1 MQLLYRYSKEA
12 VVLRIEFL
20 NTTKQGAES
29 HTVLVREIPG
39 VDFGTIP
46 NRIENTVLRFLPGFL
61 KRKLVVSASCCRSG
75 CACGLHICM
84 HGCHTVVL
92 QLW

>member
-20 NTTKQGAES
+20 NNTRQGAES

-39 VDFGTIP
+39 VEYGTIP
-46 NRIENTVLRFLPGFL
+46 NRIESTVLRFLPAFI
-61 KRKLVVSASCCRSG
+61 KRKLVVR
-75 CACGLHICM
+75 
-84 HGCHTVVL
+84 T
-92 QLW
+92 LW